1 VRQGSS
7 AGAVAVFAIFDGEGD
22 NPHPRYRRGRVW
34 NCLRFLAAS
43 IVRANS
49 LGTHQS
55 ERNPLSFRAPPP
67 SSLPRFA
74 QQWRGLRTYQH
85 PRQVCRPVMA
95 VE

>member
-1 VRQGSS
+1 MLC
-7 AGAVAVFAIFDGEGD
+7 AIVARLAPLPFLPFFDGEGD

-74 QQWRGLRTYQH
+74 KQ
-85 PRQVCRPVMA
+85 
-95 VE
+95 